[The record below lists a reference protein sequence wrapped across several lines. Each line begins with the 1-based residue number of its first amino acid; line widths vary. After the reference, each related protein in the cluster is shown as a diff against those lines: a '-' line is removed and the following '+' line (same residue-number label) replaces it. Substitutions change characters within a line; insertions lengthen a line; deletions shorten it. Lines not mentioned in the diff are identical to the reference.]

1 MQTQVGMTKTEQDD
15 AQYKAATTN
24 TQRSHETVLMEAQD
38 HIVQLGMRI
47 RKLES
52 VEIPPDYVDQ
62 LGVRV
67 QALENMAK
75 RKEGPSTSL
84 APAPPEGFDPNA
96 VAQLARELGQVK
108 SYFKGQIRTLGQN
121 MDALMN
127 QLQEEHLPSMR
138 GNPMDRG
145 YYPRRAEPAPRGPF
159 WGYVPEPSR
168 VPKIGPSNPFMHPQR
183 DWHGGPHYETHRCER
198 IGSDHRVPTHDGMP
212 PRGN

>member
-1 MQTQVGMTKTEQDD
+1 MQTQVSMTKNEQDD
-15 AQYKAATTN
+15 AQYN
-24 TQRSHETVLMEAQD
+24 TQRRHETVLKEAQD

-47 RKLES
+47 QKSES
-52 VEIPPDYVDQ
+52 VEIPRDHADQ

-84 APAPPEGFDPNA
+84 APGLAEGFDPNA
-96 VAQLARELGQVK
+96 VAQLPKELGQVK
-108 SYFKGQIRTLGQN
+108 SYLKGQIRTLGQN
-121 MDALMN
+121 MDALMD
-127 QLQEEHLPSMR
+127 QLQEEHLRSMR

-145 YYPRRAEPAPRGPF
+145 YYPEEAEPARRGPF
-159 WGYVPEPSR
+159 RGYVTEPPR
-168 VPKIGPSNPFMHPQR
+168 VPETGPNNPFMRPQR
-183 DWHGGPHYETHRCER
+183 DWHGGPHYETHGCDG